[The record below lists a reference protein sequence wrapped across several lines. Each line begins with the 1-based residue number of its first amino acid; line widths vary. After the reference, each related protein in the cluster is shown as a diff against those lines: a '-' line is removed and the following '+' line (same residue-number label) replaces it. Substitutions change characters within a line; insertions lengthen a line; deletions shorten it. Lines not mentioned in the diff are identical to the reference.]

1 MGAGLVLKKIRNK
14 VWKEAHGPKTA
25 KQMERHLK
33 GVANHWRIAIL
44 FLVANEQGISVDGI
58 AENLQGNFKTISEHI
73 RRLTQAGLV
82 DKKYKSTTVT
92 HTLSPYGKIFMKF
105 LTEFSNS

>member
-1 MGAGLVLKKIRNK
+1 MGVGLVLKKKREK
-14 VWKEAHGPKTA
+14 VWKQAHGPKTA

-44 FLVANEQGISVDGI
+44 FLVASERGISVDGI
-58 AENLQGNFKTISEHI
+58 AENLHGNFKTISEHI
-73 RRLTQAGLV
+73 RRLVQAGLV

-92 HTLSPYGKIFMKF
+92 HSLSPYGEIFLQF
-105 LTEFSNS
+105 LTKFSNS

>member
-1 MGAGLVLKKIRNK
+1 MGAGLVFKKRREK
-14 VWKEAHGPKTA
+14 AWKEVRGPKSA

-44 FLVANEQGISVDGI
+44 FLVANENGISVDGI
-58 AENLQGNFKTISEHI
+58 AENLHGNFKTISEHI

-82 DKKYKSTTVT
+82 DKKYKGTTVT
-92 HTLSPYGKIFMKF
+92 HSLSPYGKVFIEF

>member
-1 MGAGLVLKKIRNK
+1 MGAGLVFKKRREKI
-14 VWKEAHGPKTA
+14 WKEVRGSKTA

-44 FLVANEQGISVDGI
+44 FLIANENGISVDGI

-73 RRLTQAGLV
+73 RRLTEAGLV
-82 DKKYKSTTVT
+82 NKKYKGATVM
-92 HTLSPYGKIFMKF
+92 HSLSPYGRVFIKF